1 MSDFL
6 SKMATTL
13 SEWLKSLKQIEV
25 LLKSNKHSNRHYQPG
40 ILNLLGGPFSHA
52 SVMGLAQVLLKWSH
66 ESPNLQYL
74 CAISYVIQLTDCG
87 GRSSEP
93 LKLYLKKKKKKLWY
107 SRPDDVTANYLLLNG
122 CDITP
127 KWANGITVSTESTF
141 FPLMLAVREKWG
153 VQKKPHYKNKT
164 KP

>member
-40 ILNLLGGPFSHA
+40 ILNLLGRPFSHA

-93 LKLYLKKKKKKLWY
+93 LTLYLEKKTLIVQTRWCNCK
-107 SRPDDVTANYLLLNG
+107 LLNR